1 MKTVIPSIVSV
12 MTPFPHSIAAEE
24 TLAAARR
31 MMEHHGIGHLPVTQ
45 DGRLVGVLLEQQLRP
60 SHRAGDNE
68 PLEEVLDVGKVCM
81 PSPYVVQVTD
91 QLDNVAMEMARRRA
105 SCVLVLRNEKLAGIL
120 TTSDVC
126 RLFAERL
133 RADSAAGGNDR
144 PA

>member
-1 MKTVIPSIVSV
+1 MKTVIPSIVTV
-12 MTPFPHSIAAEE
+12 MTPFPHAIAAEE

-60 SHRAGDNE
+60 SHRADDEE
-68 PLEEVLDVGKVCM
+68 PVEEVLDVGKVCS
-81 PSPYVVQVTD
+81 PSPYVVQVSD
-91 QLDNVAMEMARRRA
+91 QLDNVVMEMARRRA

-133 RADSAAGGNDR
+133 RAESAPEGDDQ

>member
-1 MKTVIPSIVSV
+1 VKTVIPSIVTV

-60 SHRAGDNE
+60 SHRADDEE
-68 PLEEVLDVGKVCM
+68 PVEEVLDVGKVCSL
-81 PSPYVVQVTD
+81 SPYVVQVSD
-91 QLDNVAMEMARRRA
+91 QLDNVVMEMARRRA

-133 RADSAAGGNDR
+133 RAVSAPDGDDQ